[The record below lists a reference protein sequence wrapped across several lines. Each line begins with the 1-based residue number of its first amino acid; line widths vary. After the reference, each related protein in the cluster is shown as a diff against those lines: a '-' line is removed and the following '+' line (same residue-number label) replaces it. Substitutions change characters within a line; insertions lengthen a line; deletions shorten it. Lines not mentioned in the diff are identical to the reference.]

1 MICKIVFFLENWRH
15 QHVNK
20 SFWDEPTFREN
31 FQIFFF
37 LKSALPLFL
46 GPASQPATAA
56 SSGIAPEEL
65 DPELVRYLDRD
76 YWEQKEKEKA
86 AEKAKS
92 VNTQPSSLQ
101 ATSTSNSS
109 SANAR

>member
-1 MICKIVFFLENWRH
+1 MKI
-15 QHVNK
+15 
-20 SFWDEPTFREN
+20 FR
-31 FQIFFF
+31 FFF

>member
-1 MICKIVFFLENWRH
+1 M
-15 QHVNK
+15 
-20 SFWDEPTFREN
+20 DEPTFRGN
-31 FQIFFF
+31 FQIFI

>member
-1 MICKIVFFLENWRH
+1 MSQSEAEEKEKQKLR
-15 QHVNK
+15 
-20 SFWDEPTFREN
+20 STS
-31 FQIFFF
+31 QI
-37 LKSALPLFL
+37 LSKTGS
-46 GPASQPATAA
+46 SQPPTVAPN

-92 VNTQPSSLQ
+92 VVNSQTSSALPTNT
-101 ATSTSNSS
+101 TSNSNN
-109 SANAR
+109 SANPR

>member
-1 MICKIVFFLENWRH
+1 MWFARLFFWKIEDT
-15 QHVNK
+15 NK
-20 SFWDEPTFREN
+20 SFWEEPTFRGN
-31 FQIFFF
+31 FQIFI

>member
-1 MICKIVFFLENWRH
+1 MNRPLGKIFRFVFFS
-15 QHVNK
+15 K
-20 SFWDEPTFREN
+20 ICISP
-31 FQIFFF
+31 
-37 LKSALPLFL
+37 FL
-46 GPASQPATAA
+46 GPASQPATAAA

>member
-1 MICKIVFFLENWRH
+1 MWFARLFFFFLKIEDT
-15 QHVNK
+15 NK

-46 GPASQPATAA
+46 GPASQPATAAA

>member
-1 MICKIVFFLENWRH
+1 MNRPLGKVFRLFFSKICIAPF
-15 QHVNK
+15 
-20 SFWDEPTFREN
+20 
-31 FQIFFF
+31 
-37 LKSALPLFL
+37 FL
-46 GPASQPATAA
+46 GPASQPATVAA